1 MVLSNW
7 THSVS
12 SPHRA
17 VFPLYFHAAWFTT
30 EHHKEGFMA
39 FLDTISNMD
48 DVWLVTNWQAIQW
61 VRDPQ
66 PLSTV
71 NSFQPFGCDYPVRRA
86 SERRDAAPVLRQG
99 CIIQGGAA

>member
-1 MVLSNW
+1 MRRIVCSL
-7 THSVS
+7 VS
-12 SPHRA
+12 LTPPSLRA

-66 PLSTV
+66 PLGAV
-71 NSFQPFGCDYPVRRA
+71 NSFRPFGCDYPVRRDR
-86 SERRDAAPVLRQG
+86 SFVCLFV
-99 CIIQGGAA
+99 C

>member
-1 MVLSNW
+1 MLDIR
-7 THSVS
+7 HRRLLMVS
-12 SPHRA
+12 SSSLNSPHGLLPAHRA

-61 VRDPQ
+61 MRDPQ
-66 PLSTV
+66 PISTA
-71 NSFQPFGCDYPVRRA
+71 NSFQPFGCDYPVRRLR
-86 SERRDAAPVLRQG
+86 ERA
-99 CIIQGGAA
+99 